1 MTERLKLEVKKRTSY
16 EGKRWDVGEI
26 VEVSVDEAE
35 KYPLKGMV
43 NTGIVERIERENPQ
57 NATDEGNSPL
67 DVDELED
74 VEGIGPSYAEKIV
87 EEYGTEEEILEVEP
101 EEMADSLHGITP
113 ELAERVK
120 EKIR

>member
-16 EGKRWDVGEI
+16 EGKRWEAGDI
-26 VEVSVDEAE
+26 MEVSVDEAE
-35 KYPLKGMV
+35 RYPLKGMV

-57 NATDEGNSPL
+57 DAADEGNTPL
-67 DVDELED
+67 DADELED
-74 VEGIGPSYAEKIV
+74 VEGVGPSYAERIV
-87 EEYGTEEEILEVEP
+87 EEYGTEEKILEAEP

-120 EKIR
+120 EEVR

>member
-16 EGKRWDVGEI
+16 LGRKWEAGDI
-26 VEVSVDEAE
+26 IEVSVDETE
-35 KYPLKGMV
+35 EYPLKGMV

-57 NATDEGNSPL
+57 DLTDEGNAPL
-67 DVDELED
+67 DVGELED

-87 EEYGTEEEILEVEP
+87 EEYETEEEILEAEP

-120 EKIR
+120 EEIR